1 LEAQHRRCY
10 TSVVRPF
17 VLLIAF
23 ASLVACHAGGEYAG
37 SPMGGGSD
45 ESRGE
50 TNGRMFDFV
59 SNRAEG
65 DDWNIRIRGTSMY
78 VSYGNGTKV
87 KTLGTENLTQKESDK
102 IWDLIDKIDIPSRK
116 EGKKDEDAGYVELRL
131 REPGE
136 KLHDI
141 YTVFIPR
148 DNDNIDDD
156 TAALIAYL
164 QKLVQRHFKTEPNF

>member
-1 LEAQHRRCY
+1 MLALTGCN
-10 TSVVRPF
+10 P
-17 VLLIAF
+17 
-23 ASLVACHAGGEYAG
+23 GGEY
-37 SPMGGGSD
+37 GGSSTTIAQNAD
-45 ESRGE
+45 RGE

-78 VSYGNGTKV
+78 VSYGDGTKV
-87 KTLGTENLTQKESDK
+87 KDLGTQNITQKESDK
-102 IWDLIDKIDIPSRK
+102 IWELIDKVDIPSRK
-116 EGKKDEDAGYVELRL
+116 AGTKDEDAGYVELRL

-148 DNDNIDDD
+148 DNDHIDDD
-156 TAALIAYL
+156 TADLIAYL
-164 QKLVQRHFKTEPNF
+164 QKLVKKHFNTDPNF